1 VIEDMK
7 AAQHGP
13 STAGIG
19 LDIGGTK
26 LAGVVIDASGS
37 VVARV
42 RSATPVGDGEAV
54 VKACI
59 TAAEELLAVA
69 RSGGMTPGPI
79 AIAMPG
85 TIDKAGGTVVDSPVL
100 SMRDV
105 AMVEIGHR
113 ALGHPV
119 TVLHDVK
126 AAAFGELVAGAGIG
140 QADVA
145 YLNLGTGVSMAFV
158 FGWKVHQGSSGTA
171 GEIGHVLAVPD
182 GLLCNCGR
190 RGCLETVASG
200 PAIARAAGQPDGR
213 LETVA
218 EAARQGD
225 SRALEALAVAAEH
238 LGRVLSDFVMVMDI
252 GMLMVGGG
260 VSAVGDPLLV
270 PLQASLDRHLND
282 VVESVNVVSAALG
295 GDSGVI
301 GAAHWSRLVQNGMA
315 SHAW

>member
-1 VIEDMK
+1 MNP
-7 AAQHGP
+7 AQFDHQRL
-13 STAGIG
+13 AGIG

-26 LAGVVIDASGS
+26 LAGVVIDPSGA
-37 VVARV
+37 VVART
-42 RSATPVGDGEAV
+42 RRDTPLGDGDAV
-54 VKACI
+54 VAACI
-59 TAAEELLAVA
+59 EAAAELLAVA
-69 RSGGMTPGPI
+69 RSGGLSVGPI

-85 TIDKAGGTVVDSPVL
+85 TIDTAAGVVEDSPVL

-105 AMVEIGHR
+105 AMVEIAQR
-113 ALGHPV
+113 SLGHPV

-158 FGWKVHQGSSGTA
+158 FGWKVHQGSTGTA
-171 GEIGHVLAVPD
+171 GEIGHVNAVPN
-182 GLLCNCGR
+182 GQLCNCGR

-200 PAIARAAGQPDGR
+200 PAIARAAGQADGK

-225 SRALEALAVAAEH
+225 QRALAALGEAAEH
-238 LGRVLSDFVMVMDI
+238 LGRVLADFLMVMDV

-260 VSAVGDPLLV
+260 VSGVGAPLLD
-270 PLQASLDRHLND
+270 PLQASLDKHLND
-282 VVESVNVVSAALG
+282 VVESVSVVSAALG

-301 GAAHWSRLVQNGMA
+301 GAAHWSRLVHNGQA
-315 SHAW
+315 FHAW

>member
-1 VIEDMK
+1 MK
-7 AAQHGP
+7 FGHQEQQ

-26 LAGVVIDASGS
+26 LAGVVIDPSGS

-42 RSATPVGDGEAV
+42 RHPTPIGDGEAV

-59 TAAEELLAVA
+59 ETSEELLAVA
-69 RSGGMTPGPI
+69 RSGGLAVGPI

-85 TIDKAGGTVVDSPVL
+85 TIDKMGGTVVESPVL
-100 SMRDV
+100 SMHNV
-105 AMVEIGHR
+105 AMVEIAHR

-119 TVLHDVK
+119 TILHDVK

-171 GEIGHVLAVPD
+171 GEIGHVVAVPG

-218 EAARQGD
+218 EAARNGD
-225 SRALEALAVAAEH
+225 GRALQAMADAAEH
-238 LGRVLSDFVMVMDI
+238 LGRVLADFVMVMDV

-270 PLQASLDRHLND
+270 PLQASLDRHLAD
-282 VVESVNVVSAALG
+282 VVEQVTVVSAALG

-301 GAAHWSRLVQNGMA
+301 GAAHWSRLVHNGMA

>member
-1 VIEDMK
+1 MK
-7 AAQHGP
+7 FGHQDQQ

-26 LAGVVIDASGS
+26 LAGVVIDPSGS

-42 RSATPVGDGEAV
+42 RRPTPLGDGEAV
-54 VKACI
+54 IKACI
-59 TAAEELLAVA
+59 QTSEELLAVA
-69 RSGGMTPGPI
+69 RSGGLAVGPI

-85 TIDKAGGTVVDSPVL
+85 TIDKMGGTIVDSPVL
-100 SMRDV
+100 SMHNV
-105 AMVEIGHR
+105 PMVEITHR

-119 TVLHDVK
+119 TILHDVK

-140 QADVA
+140 QADIA

-158 FGWKVHQGSSGTA
+158 FGWKVHQGSHGTA
-171 GEIGHVLAVPD
+171 GEIGHVVAVPD

-218 EAARQGD
+218 EAARNGD
-225 SRALEALAVAAEH
+225 ERALTAMADAAEH
-238 LGRVLSDFVMVMDI
+238 LGRVLADFVMVMDV

-270 PLQASLDRHLND
+270 PLQASLDRHLAD
-282 VVESVNVVSAALG
+282 VVEQVTVVSAALG

-301 GAAHWSRLVQNGMA
+301 GAAHWSRLVHNGTA